1 MINKSLQFKYD
12 KRYDVMHIYF
22 EEYSYVDDA
31 DEEYSNIYIFRNEV
45 TNNITKILVI
55 DFMKNKDKLRE
66 VLHQYNIS
74 YDEGDIV
81 LNGYK

>member
-1 MINKSLQFKYD
+1 MVLC
-12 KRYDVMHIYF
+12 IYTLRNILI
-22 EEYSYVDDA
+22 SMMLMK
-31 DEEYSNIYIFRNEV
+31 NILIYIFRNEV

-55 DFMKNKDKLRE
+55 DFIKNKYKLKE

-74 YDEGDIV
+74 YDEGDII

>member
-1 MINKSLQFKYD
+1 MMLMKNIL
-12 KRYDVMHIYF
+12 
-22 EEYSYVDDA
+22 
-31 DEEYSNIYIFRNEV
+31 IYIFRNEV

-55 DFMKNKDKLRE
+55 DFIKNKYKLKE

-74 YDEGDIV
+74 YDEGDII

>member
-1 MINKSLQFKYD
+1 MHVYFKG
-12 KRYDVMHIYF
+12 
-22 EEYSYVDDA
+22 YSSIDDA
-31 DEEYSNIYIFRNEV
+31 DEEYPSIYVFRNES

-55 DFMKNKDKLRE
+55 DFMKNKYKLKE

-74 YDEGDIV
+74 YDEGDII

>member
-1 MINKSLQFKYD
+1 MMLC
-12 KRYDVMHIYF
+12 IYTLRNILI
-22 EEYSYVDDA
+22 SMMLMK
-31 DEEYSNIYIFRNEV
+31 NILIYIFRNEV

-55 DFMKNKDKLRE
+55 DFMKNKYKLKE

-74 YDEGDIV
+74 YDEGDII